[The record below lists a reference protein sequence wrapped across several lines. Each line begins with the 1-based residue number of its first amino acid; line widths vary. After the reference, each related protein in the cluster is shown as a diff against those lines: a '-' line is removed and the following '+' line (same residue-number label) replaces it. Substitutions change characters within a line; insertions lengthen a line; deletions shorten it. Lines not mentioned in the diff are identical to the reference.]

1 MEPRGTLGPM
11 RYQPEEAA
19 DTPRWGLPRAVIVM
33 LGMAGAVI
41 VVAGTAPFATLLT
54 ELLPLAA
61 DRRTHPG
68 DYLLSFIAADSD
80 LELDDVVITA
90 VIIAIAGRETTANLL
105 GAAVIRLMTP
115 GPDGIRPVDS
125 TVAVDDRLITE
136 LLRLDGPVQA
146 VARIATHSHVI
157 NDITIHAGEPALV
170 VLAANRDPAFFNR
183 PGQLQVDRPGPAPL
197 TFVRRTWRRQVSR
210 RQPITSCR
218 VRLRSLARRARD
230 PSGG

>member
-41 VVAGTAPFATLLT
+41 VVAGTAAFATLLT

-68 DYLLSFIAADSD
+68 DDLLSFIAADWD

-90 VIIAIAGRETTANLL
+90 VIIAIVGRETTANLL
-105 GAAVIRLMTP
+105 GVPLVTERIWSLRVGAA
-115 GPDGIRPVDS
+115 GPRSDR
-125 TVAVDDRLITE
+125 DDR
-136 LLRLDGPVQA
+136 DPVLY
-146 VARIATHSHVI
+146 R
-157 NDITIHAGEPALV
+157 G
-170 VLAANRDPAFFNR
+170 
-183 PGQLQVDRPGPAPL
+183 
-197 TFVRRTWRRQVSR
+197 
-210 RQPITSCR
+210 
-218 VRLRSLARRARD
+218 
-230 PSGG
+230 